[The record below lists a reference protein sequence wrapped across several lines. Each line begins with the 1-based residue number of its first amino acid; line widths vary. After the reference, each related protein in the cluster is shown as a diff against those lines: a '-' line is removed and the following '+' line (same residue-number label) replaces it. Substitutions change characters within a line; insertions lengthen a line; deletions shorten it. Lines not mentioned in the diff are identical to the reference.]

1 MTERASY
8 QAAVEEFEE
17 ADREYREL
25 EKKLNDGDI
34 IDELLVHQNPAIVKR
49 EFRAFLN
56 ILKTA
61 LEDRNAKLKNAADLL
76 RQAVMLGET
85 QWRGPEGKTTRLT
98 TGPFEVSSVTH
109 RGFDAQSL
117 IDGCRRHGILER
129 LLELTTVDKDGRTI
143 HLVEQEWNV
152 DYPGVYEWLKSHNM
166 NDIIDGAY
174 DEKEKSPMVKG
185 PKPLAYL
192 GDKKADK

>member
-1 MTERASY
+1 MTQKPDY
-8 QAAVEEFEE
+8 QVAVEEFEA

-25 EKKLNDGDI
+25 EKKLNDGDV

-56 ILKTA
+56 MLKAA
-61 LEDRNAKLKNAADLL
+61 LEDRNAKLKNAGDLL
-76 RQAVMLGET
+76 RQAVVLTDT
-85 QWRGPEGKTTRLT
+85 QWRGPDGRTTRLT
-98 TGPFEVSSVTH
+98 CGPFEVSSVTH

-117 IDGCRRHGILER
+117 MDGCQRHGVLER
-129 LLELTTVDKDGRTI
+129 LMELTTVDKDGRTI
-143 HLVEQEWNV
+143 HLVEQKWDV
-152 DYPGVYEWLKSHNM
+152 DYAGVYEWLKSHNM
-166 NDIIDGAY
+166 RDVVDGAY

-185 PKPLAYL
+185 PKALAYL